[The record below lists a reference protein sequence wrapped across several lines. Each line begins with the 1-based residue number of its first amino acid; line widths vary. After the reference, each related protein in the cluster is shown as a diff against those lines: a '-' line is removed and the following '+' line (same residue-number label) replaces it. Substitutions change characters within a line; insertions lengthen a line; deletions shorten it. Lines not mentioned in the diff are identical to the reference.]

1 MANRLETFK
10 RLAETYRQE
19 ITTIDATIAKT
30 GDEIAALR
38 VQLQAAE
45 LRLENER
52 ADRLTQVEQLRGI
65 MTVIRGMEDR
75 EREKRIAIE
84 AINVAAM
91 REVEDS
97 EYGL

>member
-45 LRLENER
+45 LRLENEK

-65 MTVIRGMEDR
+65 VTVIRGMEDR
-75 EREKRIAIE
+75 EREKRIKLEAVTVAETREIE
-84 AINVAAM
+84 DN
-91 REVEDS
+91 

>member
-19 ITTIDATIAKT
+19 LTTIDATIVKT
-30 GDEIAALR
+30 SDEIAALR

-45 LRLENER
+45 LRLEDEKAER
-52 ADRLTQVEQLRGI
+52 FTHVEQLRGI
-65 MTVIRGMEDR
+65 VTVIRGMEDR
-75 EREKRIAIE
+75 EREKRLALE
-84 AINVAAM
+84 AVTVAAT
-91 REVEDS
+91 REIEDN